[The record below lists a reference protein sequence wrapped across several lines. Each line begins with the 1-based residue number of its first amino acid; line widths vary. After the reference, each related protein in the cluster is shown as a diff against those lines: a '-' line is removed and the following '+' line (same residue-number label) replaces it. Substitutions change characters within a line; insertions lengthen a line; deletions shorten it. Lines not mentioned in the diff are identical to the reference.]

1 MDLCRLYILF
11 SGPFWL
17 VFWGIY
23 LFGTIIDLFSFLKN
37 RKEPYFLDAICL
49 TFDTSKAKAI
59 CVCIVSIIMCLM
71 VFFGSRQI
79 VIGLGCDDI
88 QVMTEGTYCY
98 YVYATNEKDKTY
110 TLPANI
116 EKVND
121 NEYLVHNVYFK
132 NGGFLYF
139 EDCDYFDYG
148 DKEYSIDQNGNGWYI
163 ELTPRKAYHERVEE
177 TEPSNPLGLIF
188 PSAVIA
194 IILFSTI
201 LYIKRIR
208 KEDI

>member
-1 MDLCRLYILF
+1 MNLCELYLF
-11 SGPFWL
+11 FSAPLWI

-23 LFGTIIDLFSFLKN
+23 LLGTLIDLFSLMKK
-37 RKEPYFLDAICL
+37 REEQYFLDAISL
-49 TFDTSKAKAI
+49 SLDSSKTKSI
-59 CVCIVSIIMCLM
+59 CVSIVSIIMCLM

-79 VIGLGCDDI
+79 VIKLGCDDI
-88 QVMTEGTYCY
+88 QVMPKGTYCY

-121 NEYLVHNVYFK
+121 DEYLVHNVYFK

-148 DKEYSIDQNGNGWYI
+148 DKEYTIDQNGNGWYI
-163 ELTPRKAYHERVEE
+163 ELTPHKTFHEKVKE
-177 TEPSNPLGLIF
+177 TEPGNPLGLIL
-188 PSAVIA
+188 PGVVIT
-194 IILFSTI
+194 IISLSTI
-201 LYIKRIR
+201 LYARRIR
-208 KEDI
+208 K

>member
-1 MDLCRLYILF
+1 MNLCEWYLLF
-11 SGPFWL
+11 SSPIWI

-23 LFGTIIDLFSFLKN
+23 LLGSLIDLFSLIKK
-37 RKEPYFLDAICL
+37 RQEPYFLDAIGMP
-49 TFDTSKAKAI
+49 FDTTKAKSI
-59 CVCIVSIIMCLM
+59 CITIVSIIMCLM

-79 VIGLGCDDI
+79 VIGLGCDNI
-88 QVMTEGTYCY
+88 QVMPEGTYCY

-116 EKVND
+116 EKVN
-121 NEYLVHNVYFK
+121 NNTYLVHNVYFE
-132 NGGFLYF
+132 NGGYLYF

-163 ELTPRKAYHERVEE
+163 ELTNHKTHHEKVTE
-177 TEPSNPLGLIF
+177 TKPSNPLGLIF
-188 PSAVIA
+188 PSTVIV
-194 IILFSTI
+194 IILITTI
-201 LYIKRIR
+201 LYIRRIR